1 MDTRRGNGTDDRAPE
16 TLRKGL
22 GQIRTKGRGK
32 DAKGPGRYRKWAGWL
47 GYGRRVESATNSMR
61 EVSPPCEDAG
71 KTAIGST
78 SS

>member
-32 DAKGPGRYRKWAGWL
+32 DAKGPGKVPEV
-47 GYGRRVESATNSMR
+47 GRMVGLR
-61 EVSPPCEDAG
+61 
-71 KTAIGST
+71 
-78 SS
+78 